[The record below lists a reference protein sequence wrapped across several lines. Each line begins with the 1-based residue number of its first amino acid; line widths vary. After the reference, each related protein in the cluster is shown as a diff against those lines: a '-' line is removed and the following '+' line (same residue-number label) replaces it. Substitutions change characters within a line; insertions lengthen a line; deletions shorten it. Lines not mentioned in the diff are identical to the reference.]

1 MNKWFLTLS
10 FKTGHF
16 SFHWTAC
23 VVEWHS
29 FLVCWSCECIIS
41 VLREDQFLSII
52 AFLFL
57 IIIFIIIIIIVY
69 VFSAY
74 RGDKAPR
81 SSVICCCPGISSLM
95 VYIYNFAWKMGFTRN
110 ITNSSVFPESH
121 SSLPPWIWP
130 RDGVGVKVRVSG
142 ARAQGPW
149 WPRISFKIITRV
161 SSSQR
166 FRNGD
171 AGGVT
176 MLVIGALSLTLPSPG
191 VLSVWALMGMLCCLM
206 IFPEIGEYL

>member
-16 SFHWTAC
+16 SFHWAAC

-57 IIIFIIIIIIVY
+57 IVIFIIIPIIVN

-81 SSVICCCPGISSLM
+81 SSVICCCPGISTLL
-95 VYIYNFAWKMGFTRN
+95 VYIKNFAWILGFTRN
-110 ITNSSVFPESH
+110 STNSSVFPDSH

-130 RDGVGVKVRVSG
+130 RDCVGVKVRVSC

-149 WPRISFKIITRV
+149 WPRISFKTILTV
-161 SSSQR
+161 SSGQR
-166 FRNGD
+166 PRNGD
-171 AGGVT
+171 AGGAT
-176 MLVIGALSLTLPSPG
+176 MLVIGALTLPSPG
-191 VLSVWALMGMLCCLM
+191 VLSVWTLIFCCLM
-206 IFPEIGEYL
+206 VFPEIREYL